1 MSNWKRYIQ
10 WAEWLLTIAA
20 MGYLVYRL
28 CTYEHYDTLGTTLVG
43 LDIRS
48 WMLCLLAVVLIPVQL
63 FIEVLRWKATLRG
76 WKTITLSESWSQ
88 VLLGML
94 AGFVTPYRTG
104 DIPAR
109 LVAAGL
115 DVKKEE
121 WASRWRTWLKDW
133 TKWLD
138 IAGWTM
144 ARYIIWGLQLWAVM
158 EMMGVHMSA
167 PEAVGSIAFYYLM
180 ISIMPS
186 VPAADVALKG
196 GWAVWIFGQHSDNVV
211 AILLA
216 VTLIWFF
223 NTIIPVFFGGIK
235 KILYF
240 CRHNFS
246 N

>member
-10 WAEWLLTIAA
+10 WGEWLLTIAA
-20 MGYLVYRL
+20 MVYLVYRL
-28 CTYEHYDTLGTTLVG
+28 GTYEHYDTLGSTLMG
-43 LDIRS
+43 WDARS
-48 WMLCLLAVVLIPVQL
+48 WIVCVIAILLIPGQL
-63 FIEVLRWKATLRG
+63 FVEVLRWKATLRG
-76 WKTITLSESWSQ
+76 WKTITLHESWDQ
-88 VLLGML
+88 VLLGMQ
-94 AGFVTPYRTG
+94 AGFITPYRAG

-109 LVAAGL
+109 IVAAGL
-115 DVKKEE
+115 DINKEE
-121 WASRWRTWLKDW
+121 WASRWRSWLKDW

-138 IAGWTM
+138 IVAWT
-144 ARYIIWGLQLWAVM
+144 ALRYGIWGLQLWLVL
-158 EMMGVHMSA
+158 EMVGVSMCL
-167 PEAVGSIAFYYLM
+167 EQAVGSIAFYYLM

-196 GWAVWIFGQHSDNVV
+196 GWAVWIFGQYSDNVV

-216 VTLIWFF
+216 VTIIWFF

-240 CRHNFS
+240 CKHNYR

>member
-115 DVKKEE
+115 DEE
-121 WASRWRTWLKDW
+121 GGMGLAMANMVEGLDQVVGYSRVDHGPIYHL
-133 TKWLD
+133 
-138 IAGWTM
+138 G
-144 ARYIIWGLQLWAVM
+144 
-158 EMMGVHMSA
+158 SA
-167 PEAVGSIAFYYLM
+167 AVGCDGDDGGAYVGTRGRRQYCFLLPHDQHYAQRTGSRCGTQGRMGRVDIR
-180 ISIMPS
+180 
-186 VPAADVALKG
+186 PA
-196 GWAVWIFGQHSDNVV
+196 
-211 AILLA
+211 
-216 VTLIWFF
+216 
-223 NTIIPVFFGGIK
+223 
-235 KILYF
+235 
-240 CRHNFS
+240 
-246 N
+246 